1 MPAEVQF
8 AEVIGTKVK
17 QIRNMTQEEFDKL
30 FDWHHGELPKII
42 ELENGVLAIPCRDPE
57 LNGPG
62 SFENLERI
70 KVGSEITRAN
80 SYKAMIATGAVGAV
94 AWCDPEGNGPGH
106 ILFQDGDTYFDV
118 R

>member
-1 MPAEVQF
+1 MPATEV

-17 QIRNMTQEEFDKL
+17 AIRPMTPAEFDAL
-30 FDWHHGELPKII
+30 FDWSHGDLPQVI
-42 ELENGVLAIPCRDPE
+42 ELENGVIAIPCRDPE

-62 SFENLERI
+62 CFDDLTRI
-70 KVGSEITRAN
+70 KVGHAITRAS
-80 SYKAMIATGAVGAV
+80 SYKAVIATEARGTV

-106 ILFQDGDTYFDV
+106 ILFKHGEQYFDV